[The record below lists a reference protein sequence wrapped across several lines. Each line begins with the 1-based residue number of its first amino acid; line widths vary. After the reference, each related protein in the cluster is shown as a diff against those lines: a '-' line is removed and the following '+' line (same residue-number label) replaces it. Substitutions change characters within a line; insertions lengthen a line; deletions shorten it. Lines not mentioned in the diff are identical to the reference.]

1 MKLNTFKYFFL
12 DAIRNSKR
20 NITITVFSVGT
31 ISATFF
37 IFELF
42 LLYIMLV
49 NKNYETIFTNNEEMV
64 KVLRLLGIATLI
76 VLLPV
81 SLFLSVNSFKMAI
94 LSRKCE
100 IRIMKSVGA
109 TDWFI
114 RWPFVIEGVVI
125 GITGAIVGN
134 LLLFFVY
141 SFICTKAIEITAELS
156 FVEPTFITNIMLW
169 KSIIIGA
176 FIGIIGNIIA
186 LRKALNNVV

>member
-114 RWPFVIEGVVI
+114 RWRCV
-125 GITGAIVGN
+125 
-134 LLLFFVY
+134 
-141 SFICTKAIEITAELS
+141 
-156 FVEPTFITNIMLW
+156 
-169 KSIIIGA
+169 
-176 FIGIIGNIIA
+176 
-186 LRKALNNVV
+186 

>member
-1 MKLNTFKYFFL
+1 MKANTFKYFFL
-12 DAIRNSKR
+12 GAIKNLKR

-49 NKNYETIFTNNEEMV
+49 NKNYETIFTNNEETV

-76 VLLPV
+76 LLLPV
-81 SLFLSVNSFKMAI
+81 SLFSTVNAFKMVVF
-94 LSRKCE
+94 SRKCE
-100 IRIMKSVGA
+100 IRIMKAVGA

-134 LLLFFVY
+134 LLLLFVY
-141 SFICTKAIEITAELS
+141 SFICTKAIEIAAGLS
-156 FVEPTFITNIMLW
+156 FVEPIFITNTMLW

-176 FIGIIGNIIA
+176 FIGVIGNIIA
-186 LRKALNNVV
+186 LRKAINSVV

>member
-76 VLLPV
+76 VLLTV
-81 SLFLSVNSFKMAI
+81 SLFLSVNAFKMAVFF
-94 LSRKCE
+94 RKCE

-114 RWPFVIEGVVI
+114 RWPFVIEGIII
-125 GITGAIVGN
+125 GISGAIVGN
-134 LLLFFVY
+134 LLLFLVY
-141 SFICTKAIEITAELS
+141 SFICTMLIEISTELS
-156 FVEPTFITNIMLW
+156 LVQPAFIINTMLW
-169 KSIIIGA
+169 KSIIVGP
-176 FIGIIGNIIA
+176 FVGGIGNVIA
-186 LRKALNNVV
+186 LRKGINV

>member
-81 SLFLSVNSFKMAI
+81 SLFLSVNSFKMAVFF
-94 LSRKCE
+94 RKCE

-114 RWPFVIEGVVI
+114 RWPFVIEGIII
-125 GITGAIVGN
+125 GISGAIVGN
-134 LLLFFVY
+134 LLLFLVY
-141 SFICTKAIEITAELS
+141 SFICTMLIEISTELS
-156 FVEPTFITNIMLW
+156 LVQPAFIINTMLW
-169 KSIIIGA
+169 KSIIVGPFA
-176 FIGIIGNIIA
+176 GGIGNVIA
-186 LRKALNNVV
+186 LRKGINV

>member
-125 GITGAIVGN
+125 GITGAIVRPLKN
-134 LLLFFVY
+134 
-141 SFICTKAIEITAELS
+141 
-156 FVEPTFITNIMLW
+156 
-169 KSIIIGA
+169 
-176 FIGIIGNIIA
+176 
-186 LRKALNNVV
+186 

>member
-141 SFICTKAIEITAELS
+141 SFIWTKAIEITAELS
-156 FVEPTFITNIMLW
+156 FVEPTFITNTMLW
-169 KSIIIGA
+169 KSIIVGP
-176 FIGIIGNIIA
+176 FVGGIGNVIA
-186 LRKALNNVV
+186 LRKGINV